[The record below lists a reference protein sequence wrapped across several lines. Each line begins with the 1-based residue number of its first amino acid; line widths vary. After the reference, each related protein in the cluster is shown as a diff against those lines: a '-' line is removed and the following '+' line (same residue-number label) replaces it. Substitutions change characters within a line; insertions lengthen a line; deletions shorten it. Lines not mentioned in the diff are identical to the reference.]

1 MKSSLQLALVASS
14 TLLLAACASGGMTR
28 AVPEPNRSAP
38 NAVVENAEY
47 IAYVEELAR
56 RRGVDVQWVN
66 PPVRRVANHQASAPT
81 P

>member
-1 MKSSLQLALVASS
+1 
-14 TLLLAACASGGMTR
+14 MTR

-38 NAVVENAEY
+38 NALVENAEY